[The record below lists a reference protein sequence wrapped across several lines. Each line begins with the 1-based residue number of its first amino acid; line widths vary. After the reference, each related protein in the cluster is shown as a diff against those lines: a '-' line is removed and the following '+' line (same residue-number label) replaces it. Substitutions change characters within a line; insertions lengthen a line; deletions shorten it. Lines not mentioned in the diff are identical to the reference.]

1 MKRKTEEISAPR
13 SASIEMSLDYD
24 ESQMKE
30 SNIEARQKQA
40 EIEYD
45 C

>member
-1 MKRKTEEISAPR
+1 MKRKAEEIRPPR
-13 SASIEMSLDYD
+13 SASIERSLDYD